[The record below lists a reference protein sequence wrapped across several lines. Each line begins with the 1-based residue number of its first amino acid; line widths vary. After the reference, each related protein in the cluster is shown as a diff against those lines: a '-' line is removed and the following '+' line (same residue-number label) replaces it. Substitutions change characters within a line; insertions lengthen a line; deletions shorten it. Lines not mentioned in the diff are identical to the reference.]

1 MTGSIVLRLMVKDWY
16 LSRTLLTVVG
26 VLGAVSVALLYLR
39 DDRASLA
46 GMAVALLAVM
56 FLGILMPT
64 QTIVNERMRQ
74 TLPFV
79 MSLPVSP
86 MQYTTAK
93 VLSNLAAFF
102 ALWLLIAAGMI
113 GTVAGT
119 RVYGG
124 VIPLMVLAAFAP
136 FVTFALVVAVAIVTE
151 SQAGTVAAHTVSNLG
166 NGVAW
171 FFIERTPGFWQDMR
185 SPVAIWN
192 PTMVWVLTIDI
203 VTIVVALTLTFY
215 LQSKKTDFI

>member
-1 MTGSIVLRLMVKDWY
+1 MTRSIVLRLMVNDWY

-39 DDRASLA
+39 GNRASLA
-46 GMAVALLAVM
+46 GMVVSLLAVM

-93 VLSNLAAFF
+93 VLSNLAAFG
-102 ALWLLIAAGMI
+102 ALWLVIAAGMI
-113 GTVAGT
+113 GTIAGT
-119 RVYGG
+119 HTE
-124 VIPLMVLAAFAP
+124 IA
-136 FVTFALVVAVAIVTE
+136 TAVAMA
-151 SQAGTVAAHTVSNLG
+151 S
-166 NGVAW
+166 
-171 FFIERTPGFWQDMR
+171 DMR
-185 SPVAIWN
+185 KGMIQ
-192 PTMVWVLTIDI
+192 L
-203 VTIVVALTLTFY
+203 LR
-215 LQSKKTDFI
+215 

>member
-1 MTGSIVLRLMVKDWY
+1 VTRSIVLRLMLKDWY
-16 LSRTLLTVVG
+16 LSRTLLMIVG
-26 VLGAVSVALLYLR
+26 VLGTVSVASLYVGHGPTS
-39 DDRASLA
+39 AA
-46 GMAVALLAVM
+46 GMVVSLFAVM

-93 VLSNLAAFF
+93 VLANLAAFS
-102 ALWLLIAAGMI
+102 ALWLLIATGMI

-119 RVYGG
+119 RVAGG
-124 VIPLMVLAAFAP
+124 IIPLMVLAAFAP

-151 SQAGTVAAHTVSNLG
+151 SQPGSVAAHTASNIG

-171 FFIERTPGFWQDMR
+171 YFVERSPGFWQDVR
-185 SPVAIWN
+185 SPVAIWS
-192 PTMVWVLTIDI
+192 PTMISVLAIEIAVI
-203 VTIVVALTLTFY
+203 VAALGLTFY